1 MVMPLLTVNVYVGEM
16 LRSIGKVVRGNG
28 DPAYS
33 VELMTTLKV
42 VLFRYCSEAG
52 NGIGLFP
59 TISPLFSIW
68 LHALNAWQGD
78 KKLRRAQVRLFVN
91 TARPP
96 VPTKFPQ
103 HDVSKIC
110 HGLKFA
116 FTFSSPRNFRRFPF
130 VFIFGKK
137 SIFSL

>member
-78 KKLRRAQVRLFVN
+78 KKLSRAQVRLFVN
-91 TARPP
+91 TARPTEI
-96 VPTKFPQ
+96 PT
-103 HDVSKIC
+103 
-110 HGLKFA
+110 A
-116 FTFSSPRNFRRFPF
+116 
-130 VFIFGKK
+130 
-137 SIFSL
+137 